1 MSYFNDCC
9 ALSGEKA
16 SDTTAPRV
24 LFASS
29 EQNADILYASKFLAP
44 DPFIYILHL
53 GKKYLIV
60 SDLEIDR
67 ARREARVDC
76 VISSSKL
83 ALELE
88 KEQALYSSSSEE
100 ARILILFL
108 KKHGISRVEVPATFP
123 LFIADSLR
131 RAYISVQC
139 VPDPFWP
146 QREKKSPAEIRYLQR
161 SLSIAQ
167 AGMKRAFEVLRGARI
182 GRHKILY
189 WGRTPLTSERLRA
202 EIEICVVRRGG
213 TVPHG
218 SIVAGGGQAVNPHE
232 TGGGPLFANQLTII
246 DIFPRHAISGYFGD
260 LTRTVVKGHA
270 SDAQRH
276 LWKVCL
282 QGQKQILSQIRPG
295 ALGLNIHRGVR
306 DFFAK
311 NGYPTK
317 MQGGRWSGF
326 FHSAG
331 HGLGLEVHEYPR
343 FASVQFLPSQVFTVE
358 PGIYIPGLG
367 GVRHEDVIQVTNQ
380 GSKLL
385 TRLHKPLEL

>member
-1 MSYFNDCC
+1 MSYFNDYC
-9 ALSGEKA
+9 ALNGEKA
-16 SDTTAPRV
+16 PDTAAPRV

-44 DPFIYILHL
+44 DPFTYILHL

-60 SDLEIDR
+60 GDLEVDR

-76 VISSSKL
+76 VVSSSKL

-88 KEQALYSSSSEE
+88 KKQAFCSSPSEE
-100 ARILILFL
+100 AKILILFL
-108 KKHGISRVEVPATFP
+108 KKHGISQVEVPAAFP
-123 LFIADSLR
+123 LFMAESLR
-131 RAYISVQC
+131 RAGISVQW

-146 QREKKSPAEIRYLQR
+146 QREKKSLAEIRHLR
-161 SLSIAQ
+161 HSLGIAQ
-167 AGMKRAFEVLRGARI
+167 AGMERAFEVLRSARV
-182 GRHKILY
+182 GRRKVLY

-202 EIEICVVRRGG
+202 EIEICIVRGG
-213 TVPHG
+213 GVIPHS
-218 SIVAGGGQAVNPHE
+218 SIVAGGRQAINPHE
-232 TGGGPLFANQLTII
+232 IGSGPLFANQLTII

-295 ALGLNIHRGVR
+295 TLGLNIHRSVR
-306 DFFAK
+306 AFFAK

-317 MQGGRWSGF
+317 MQGGKWSGF

-343 FASVQFLPSQVFTVE
+343 FASAQFLPSQVFTVE

-367 GVRHEDVIQVTNQ
+367 GVRHEDVIQITNQ
-380 GSKLL
+380 GNKLL